1 MKYLIPLLF
10 PLVVYADTTGNLI
23 TNGTFDNGN
32 TGWTTSGDAQVIGD
46 CCPGGHDF
54 EFGDNG
60 SITQDFNLYSDTIT
74 QPMLDNGITLNST
87 TEWQNGEGGEG
98 GWAGNNR
105 GGADS
110 FTVRLQIKDEFGN
123 VLATTTQTR
132 TDVTGIN
139 GVDFTDT
146 LTYTGIGSNIGNIYL
161 SGQDANA
168 PANLGGPNVD
178 NISVTMTYDPIIL
191 SLQEVEHI
199 NSIVEVVE
207 ELIIE
212 EIIIVEAPVIE
223 ETITVEEPII
233 EEIILTAQ
241 QSNEIAEIFEE
252 IEEVFTQE
260 EFTQIEELVFEEIF
274 LEPIALEEVP
284 IKILEEMPMLT
295 VEEQFVEETIVLA
308 PVMMEEE
315 ILETSIETF
324 EPVEILEQS
333 PIQSTMIE
341 PEIIEEQSIVE
352 EVFEEIVE
360 APVEETPTEEI
371 TEETVMAEEPIEET
385 IEVAEA
391 PTEEIVTEQ
400 SVEEPVEEVNETEVV
415 EETER
420 DTDTNESNG
429 DIVAEEREVDNESRS
444 LETELTV
451 EEISIK
457 VADKIKTIDGQL
469 KATQMIVAKV
479 MARDNKIA
487 SYSQVNTDIFIQPE
501 LQSIDIGTYTNNTY
515 VDIRN
520 IYPNQTYEDKL
531 WTSRQ

>member
-10 PLVVYADTTGNLI
+10 PLAVYADTTGNLI

-98 GWAGNNR
+98 GWAPNR
-105 GGADS
+105 GNADS

-161 SGQDANA
+161 SGQDAAA

-178 NISVTMTYDPIIL
+178 NISVTMTYDP
-191 SLQEVEHI
+191 
-199 NSIVEVVE
+199 VV
-207 ELIIE
+207 
-212 EIIIVEAPVIE
+212 
-223 ETITVEEPII
+223 
-233 EEIILTAQ
+233 LTMQ
-241 QSNEIAEIFEE
+241 QTQEIAAIFEE

-260 EFTQIEELVFEEIF
+260 EFAQIEELVFEEIF
-274 LEPIALEEVP
+274 LEPMVLEEMP
-284 IKILEEMPMLT
+284 IEILEEMPLLT

-315 ILETSIETF
+315 IIEETI
-324 EPVEILEQS
+324 
-333 PIQSTMIE
+333 
-341 PEIIEEQSIVE
+341 EIIEEPTIEESTVEILSEPETIVEETVEIIE
-352 EVFEEIVE
+352 EVFEEVIAE
-360 APVEETPTEEI
+360 A
-371 TEETVMAEEPIEET
+371 PIEEL
-385 IEVAEA
+385 
-391 PTEEIVTEQ
+391 
-400 SVEEPVEEVNETEVV
+400 VEEPVEEINETEVV

-501 LQSIDIGTYTNNTY
+501 LQSINIGTYTNNTY

>member
-1 MKYLIPLLF
+1 ML
-10 PLVVYADTTGNLI
+10 PLVANADTSANLI
-23 TNGTFDNGN
+23 TNGTFDNGT
-32 TGWTTSGDAQVIGD
+32 TGWTLSGDAQRIGD
-46 CCPGGHDF
+46 CCPGGHDL
-54 EFGDNG
+54 EFGDYG
-60 SITQDFNLYSDTIT
+60 SIEQSFPLHNNVIS
-74 QPMLDNGITLNST
+74 QQMLDNGITLNSSV
-87 TEWQNGEGGEG
+87 EVQNGEGGVG
-98 GWAGNNR
+98 GWAPNR
-105 GGADS
+105 GDADS

-168 PANLGGPNVD
+168 PNYLGGPNVD
-178 NISVTMTYDPIIL
+178 NISVTMTYDP
-191 SLQEVEHI
+191 
-199 NSIVEVVE
+199 
-207 ELIIE
+207 
-212 EIIIVEAPVIE
+212 
-223 ETITVEEPII
+223 TV
-233 EEIILTAQ
+233 LTMQ
-241 QSNEIAEIFEE
+241 QTQEIAAIFEE

-260 EFTQIEELVFEEIF
+260 EFTQIQELVFEEIF

-284 IKILEEMPMLT
+284 IEILEEIPVLT

-308 PVMMEEE
+308 PVVMEEE

-333 PIQSTMIE
+333 PIQSSMIE

-400 SVEEPVEEVNETEVV
+400 SVEEPMEEVNETEVV

-429 DIVAEEREVDNESRS
+429 DVVAEEREVDNESRS

-487 SYSQVNTDIFIQPE
+487 SYSKVNTDIFIQPE
-501 LQSIDIGTYTNNTY
+501 LQSIDIGTYTNSTY

>member
-10 PLVVYADTTGNLI
+10 PLAVYADTTGNLI

-87 TEWQNGEGGEG
+87 TEWQNGEGGVG
-98 GWAGNNR
+98 SWAPNR
-105 GGADS
+105 GDADS

-161 SGQDANA
+161 SGRDAAA

-178 NISVTMTYDPIIL
+178 NISVTMTYDP
-191 SLQEVEHI
+191 
-199 NSIVEVVE
+199 
-207 ELIIE
+207 
-212 EIIIVEAPVIE
+212 
-223 ETITVEEPII
+223 TV
-233 EEIILTAQ
+233 LTMQ
-241 QSNEIAEIFEE
+241 QTQEIAAIFEE

-274 LEPIALEEVP
+274 LEPIALEETP
-284 IKILEEMPMLT
+284 IEILEEMPMLT

-308 PVMMEEE
+308 PVVMEEE
-315 ILETSIETF
+315 KLEKSIETYD
-324 EPVEILEQS
+324 PVEILEQS

>member
-10 PLVVYADTTGNLI
+10 PLAVYADTTGNLI

-87 TEWQNGEGGEG
+87 TEWQNGEGGVG
-98 GWAGNNR
+98 SWAPNR
-105 GGADS
+105 GNADS

-132 TDVTGIN
+132 TDTTGIN

-146 LTYTGIGSNIGNIYL
+146 LNYTGIGSNIGNIYL
-161 SGQDANA
+161 SGQDAAA

-178 NISVTMTYDPIIL
+178 NISVTMTYDPVVL
-191 SLQEVEHI
+191 TVQQTQEI
-199 NSIVEVVE
+199 D
-207 ELIIE
+207 
-212 EIIIVEAPVIE
+212 
-223 ETITVEEPII
+223 
-233 EEIILTAQ
+233 
-241 QSNEIAEIFEE
+241 EIFEE

-260 EFTQIEELVFEEIF
+260 EFAQIEELVFEEIF
-274 LEPIALEEVP
+274 LEPMVLEEMP
-284 IKILEEMPMLT
+284 IEILEEMPLLT

-315 ILETSIETF
+315 IIEETI
-324 EPVEILEQS
+324 
-333 PIQSTMIE
+333 
-341 PEIIEEQSIVE
+341 EIIEEPTIEESTVETLSEPETIVEETVEIIE
-352 EVFEEIVE
+352 EVFEEVIAE
-360 APVEETPTEEI
+360 A
-371 TEETVMAEEPIEET
+371 PIEEL
-385 IEVAEA
+385 
-391 PTEEIVTEQ
+391 
-400 SVEEPVEEVNETEVV
+400 VEEPVEEINETEVV

>member
-10 PLVVYADTTGNLI
+10 PLAVYADTTGNLI
-23 TNGTFDNGN
+23 TNGTFDNGT
-32 TGWTTSGDAQVIGD
+32 TGWTLSGDAQRIGD
-46 CCPGGHDF
+46 CCPGGHDL

-87 TEWQNGEGGEG
+87 TEWQNGEGGVG
-98 GWAGNNR
+98 SWAPNR
-105 GGADS
+105 GDADS

-168 PANLGGPNVD
+168 PDYLGGPNVD
-178 NISVTMTYDPIIL
+178 NISVTMTYDP
-191 SLQEVEHI
+191 
-199 NSIVEVVE
+199 
-207 ELIIE
+207 
-212 EIIIVEAPVIE
+212 
-223 ETITVEEPII
+223 TV
-233 EEIILTAQ
+233 LTMQ
-241 QSNEIAEIFEE
+241 QTQEIAAIFEE

-260 EFTQIEELVFEEIF
+260 EFTQIQELVFEEIF

-284 IKILEEMPMLT
+284 IEILEEMPMLT

-308 PVMMEEE
+308 PVVMEEE

-333 PIQSTMIE
+333 PIQSSMIE

-371 TEETVMAEEPIEET
+371 TEETVMAEEPKEET

-400 SVEEPVEEVNETEVV
+400 SVEEPMEEVNETEVV

-429 DIVAEEREVDNESRS
+429 DVVAEEREVDNESRS

-501 LQSIDIGTYTNNTY
+501 LQSIDIGTYTNSTY

>member
-10 PLVVYADTTGNLI
+10 PLAVYADTTGNLI

-87 TEWQNGEGGEG
+87 TEWQNGEGGVG
-98 GWAGNNR
+98 SWAPNR
-105 GGADS
+105 GDADS

-161 SGQDANA
+161 SGQDAAA

-178 NISVTMTYDPIIL
+178 NISVTMTYDP
-191 SLQEVEHI
+191 
-199 NSIVEVVE
+199 
-207 ELIIE
+207 
-212 EIIIVEAPVIE
+212 
-223 ETITVEEPII
+223 TV
-233 EEIILTAQ
+233 LTVQ
-241 QSNEIAEIFEE
+241 QTQEIAAIFEE

-274 LEPIALEEVP
+274 LEPIALEETP
-284 IKILEEMPMLT
+284 IEILEEMPMLT

-308 PVMMEEE
+308 PVVMEEE